1 MKTPLL
7 ATFAIAMFALFTFV
21 GAPATAQ
28 TQYKLGVRSQI
39 TLAGTSTLHDWTMV
53 AKSFN
58 TNANITVSPDNQI
71 TGVTS
76 LTLTLPVVNLK
87 SEKDGLNENAWETLE
102 YEDHKNIIFKMTSAK
117 VTPSGGNKFQ
127 ITAVGNLTIA
137 GNTKPVTLV
146 SNAVLNADGSLTCTG
161 SLAIK
166 LSQFNIERPSF
177 MFGTMSVGDAMTLS
191 YNVVLVK

>member
-1 MKTPLL
+1 MKTFNL
-7 ATFAIAMFALFTFV
+7 ATVAIAVFAMFSIV
-21 GAPATAQ
+21 SSPATAQ
-28 TQYKLGVRSQI
+28 IAYKSGARSQM

-58 TNANITVSPDNQI
+58 TNASITVSPDNQI
-71 TGVTS
+71 TGISS
-76 LTLTLPVVNLK
+76 LILTLPVTNLK

-102 YEDHKNIIFKMTSAK
+102 YEDHKNITFKMTSAK
-117 VTPSGGNKFQ
+117 VTPAGGNKFQ

-137 GNTKPVTLV
+137 GNTKPVTLQ

-161 SLAIK
+161 SLPIK

>member
-1 MKTPLL
+1 MKTFKL
-7 ATFAIAMFALFTFV
+7 ATVAIAMFAVFTLV
-21 GAPATAQ
+21 NSPLSAQ
-28 TQYKLGVRSQI
+28 TAYKSGARSQM
-39 TLAGTSTLHDWTMV
+39 TLAGTSTLHDWTMI

-71 TGVTS
+71 TGISS
-76 LTLTLPVVNLK
+76 LVLTLPVTNLK

-102 YEDHKNIIFKMTSAK
+102 YEDHKNITFKMTSAK

-127 ITAVGNLTIA
+127 ITTVGNLTIA
-137 GNTKPVTLV
+137 GNTKPVTLQ
-146 SNAVLNADGSLTCTG
+146 STAVLNADGSLTCTG
-161 SLAIK
+161 SLPIK

-191 YNVVLVK
+191 YNVTLVK